1 MATGSNLQ
9 AGQYDYQNI
18 LKQNPM
24 PDQFIADDGSS
35 VERTLPEL
43 NSGATHNSPKPITP
57 PLPASDLNTQSARPP
72 SQRRLSS
79 MSPTDS
85 RPPTPQYPPD
95 TQESAIGALQ
105 GQSTTMQRHGSQS
118 TQVESVIA
126 IEGLRPRTPS
136 ISPPVELSSATITQD
151 TTAADH
157 PKSTAITLLKTRE
170 KQ

>member
-9 AGQYDYQNI
+9 AGQYDDQNT

-24 PDQFIADDGSS
+24 PDQFIAGDGSS
-35 VERTLPEL
+35 AERTLAEL
-43 NSGATHNSPKPITP
+43 NSGATHISPKPTTP
-57 PLPASDLNTQSARPP
+57 PLPASDFNIQSASSH
-72 SQRRLSS
+72 SQRRLNS

-95 TQESAIGALQ
+95 TREGEIGALQ
-105 GQSTTMQRHGSQS
+105 GQLTTMQQHGPQS
-118 TQVESVIA
+118 TQVESVIT

-136 ISPPVELSSATITQD
+136 IRPPIELSSATIVQD

-157 PKSTAITLLKTRE
+157 AKSAAITLLKTRE

>member
-1 MATGSNLQ
+1 
-9 AGQYDYQNI
+9 
-18 LKQNPM
+18 M
-24 PDQFIADDGSS
+24 PDQLIDDDGSS
-35 VERTLPEL
+35 VERTLAEL
-43 NSGATHNSPKPITP
+43 NSGATHNSPKPTT
-57 PLPASDLNTQSARPP
+57 PLPASDLHTQSARPP

-95 TQESAIGALQ
+95 TQEGEIGALQ
-105 GQSTTMQRHGSQS
+105 GQSTTMQQHGAQS
-118 TQVESVIA
+118 TQVESVIT

-157 PKSTAITLLKTRE
+157 AKSTAITLLKTWE